1 MTTFKQIDEFIQT
14 LPVSFY
20 TKSKQDIRAR
30 LDEKAESTY
39 VRLTDYGYEIC
50 VSYTMLS
57 KFGHKLS
64 ECQVRTLFYHE
75 ISHILDDTFGKW
87 SAVSVYTNGSKYLVP
102 FNIASDERI
111 EFIYKDYFHNV
122 DFDKTKRELIKI
134 DYNDKNILNHFLWY
148 VRLGYNREVYGEHCE
163 RLLKSFIKS
172 GTIHSF
178 IPLYHEFKNKFDIKF
193 DEIMN
198 RKPEMTDSE
207 TDDSETTDSTISRYD
222 DITLLCVDDKYF
234 TKDEFIEMSL
244 RVFNDIIGVY
254 ADNLQDISDA
264 LEISIKKNKN
274 KFASMSAYSGV
285 FNTRALTKDD
295 YRWWCTPNRN
305 GQYKHHN
312 KIHIKFLIDNSG
324 SFLNNVEQTNRLIKI
339 LNTLENR
346 YPMFKYSF
354 ATINTQLE
362 VWSEEDKTKKVFT
375 VNGGNDIPVNKV
387 RKYLDAKD
395 DADAEYYTIIM
406 FDGDALTDYNRHFNM
421 SMPKDSVF
429 KIFDRVNTSIITE
442 FSNKKYTT
450 QFEFADVIIE
460 DNNYVDKII
469 ENTKKIMIKFLNA

>member
-1 MTTFKQIDEFIQT
+1 M
-14 LPVSFY
+14 
-20 TKSKQDIRAR
+20 
-30 LDEKAESTY
+30 
-39 VRLTDYGYEIC
+39 
-50 VSYTMLS
+50 VSYDIMS
-57 KFGHKLS
+57 
-64 ECQVRTLFYHE
+64 
-75 ISHILDDTFGKW
+75 
-87 SAVSVYTNGSKYLVP
+87 
-102 FNIASDERI
+102 
-111 EFIYKDYFHNV
+111 
-122 DFDKTKRELIKI
+122 
-134 DYNDKNILNHFLWY
+134 
-148 VRLGYNREVYGEHCE
+148 
-163 RLLKSFIKS
+163 
-172 GTIHSF
+172 IHSF

-222 DITLLCVDDKYF
+222 DITLLCVDDEYF

-244 RVFNDIIGVY
+244 RVFNDIISVY

-469 ENTKKIMIKFLNA
+469 ENTKKVMIKFLNA